1 MTVSVSRD
9 EVRLRDQVAAVVS
22 SRDDEPPVLKFRVC
36 DRILSKILFRIPQIV
51 RLSCAIGPYGVH

>member
-36 DRILSKILFRIPQIV
+36 DRILSKILFRILSIV
-51 RLSCAIGPYGVH
+51 RLSRAIGPYGVH